1 MAYNPPCPLN
11 FGILMGITS
20 FQSQVTSFD
29 IEAECQLIF
38 AGTRLVRSEY
48 LRATGNF
55 SLPTN
60 ISEACWDSLQALVDH
75 RLEGFDVRS
84 TCGVQTSW
92 ISKSCLDINTR
103 QEFEALI
110 PEHALERVSSLCN
123 QTLGSSSTCQS
134 CRATLSCL
142 QVAYF
147 QGHDR
152 NFSDCFWYPY
162 MYAAAFANRFGPTD
176 FETTKC
182 LFALDRNSSAKHKKK
197 HVFVVTGVVIGCAIG
212 FFGAISV
219 VWFLWRQHKNK
230 RVNNK
235 GLVGLGSFGER
246 TTLVQ
251 FTLEQLK
258 EASMNFS
265 RKNLIGKGGY
275 GNVFRGVL
283 ANGSQVALKRFK
295 NSAVSGDES
304 FTHEVEVIAGVRHV
318 NLVRLRGYCMETD
331 PLVGHQRIIV
341 CDLMQNGSLYDH
353 LFGFGETNKLTWPIR
368 QKIALGTARGLAYL
382 HNGAQPA
389 IMHRDVKSSNILLDE
404 TFEPKLADFGF
415 AKFTPDGFSH
425 LSTKFAGTLGYVAPE
440 YALYGQLTE
449 RSDVYS
455 FGIVLLE
462 ILSGKQ
468 AVLAVE
474 NGEHLLLIDWA
485 WSLVQKGQPLD
496 VIEEGIPDMAPPEVM
511 EKFVFVAVLCA
522 HPTLHARPTMEQIVN
537 ILEVDFTTVISIP
550 DHPVSLIENAN
561 DIERSLTRID
571 LGSISCADQWLSI
584 SGSGHSR

>member
-1 MAYNPPCPLN
+1 M
-11 FGILMGITS
+11 TKS
-20 FQSQVTSFD
+20 VQSQVTSLD
-29 IEAECQLIF
+29 IENECHLIF
-38 AGTRLVRSEY
+38 AGMLVVQSEY
-48 LRATGNF
+48 LRATGYF
-55 SLPTN
+55 SLSPS
-60 ISEACWDSLQALVDH
+60 ISEACWDSLQALVNH

-84 TCGVQTSW
+84 NCGVQTSW
-92 ISKSCLDINTR
+92 ISKSCLDTNTR
-103 QEFEALI
+103 QEFEVLI
-110 PEHALERVSSLCN
+110 PGDELERVNSLCN
-123 QTLGSSSTCQS
+123 QTLGSDSTCES
-134 CRATLSCL
+134 CRAALSYM

-147 QGHDR
+147 HGHDG

-176 FETTKC
+176 LETTKC
-182 LFALDRNSSAKHKKK
+182 LFALDLISSAKHDKK
-197 HVFVVTGVVIGCAIG
+197 HVFVVTGVVIGCAVG

-219 VWFLWRQHKNK
+219 VWFLWRRHKNK
-230 RVNNK
+230 RENKK
-235 GLVGLGSFGER
+235 GLVGLVSFGER
-246 TTLVQ
+246 STLVK
-251 FTLEQLK
+251 FTLEQMK

-295 NSAVSGDES
+295 NCAVSGDES
-304 FTHEVEVIAGVRHV
+304 FTHEVEVIAGVKHV
-318 NLVRLRGYCMETD
+318 NLVGLRGYCMETD

-353 LFGFGETNKLTWPIR
+353 LFGLGETNKLSWPIR
-368 QKIALGTARGLAYL
+368 RKIALGTAHGLAYL

-404 TFEPKLADFGF
+404 TFEPKLADFGL

-425 LSTKFAGTLGYVAPE
+425 LSTKFAGTLGYAAPE

-474 NGEHLLLIDWA
+474 NGKHLLLTDWA

-496 VIEEGIPDMAPPEVM
+496 VIEEGMPEMAPPEVM

-522 HPTLHARPTMEQIVN
+522 HPTLHARPTMEQIVK
-537 ILEVDFTTVISIP
+537 ILETDFTAVISIP
-550 DHPVSLIENAN
+550 DRPVSLIENAN
-561 DIERSLTRID
+561 DIERSLIRID
-571 LGSISCADQWLSI
+571 LGSISCVDQRLSI
-584 SGSGHSR
+584 SGSDHSRLDHLEEEESSLALEM